1 MENILE
7 YSAIVIIVLF
17 LIKEIFSFVKSRQ
30 NGNGKK
36 DSKQDVKLAVIE
48 TKLTSIMENHLPH
61 IEKRL
66 DNIEKKLDILIS
78 K

>member
-1 MENILE
+1 MEQYLQLG
-7 YSAIVIIVLF
+7 AIAIIFALAIREF
-17 LIKEIFSFVKSRQ
+17 FSYLKSRK
-30 NGNGKK
+30 NGDGKK
-36 DSKQDVKLAVIE
+36 DNKQDVKLAIIE